1 MKKVLFLYPAGLSIF
16 MIFCMIACKKETTQ
30 DEPKPTIQVTGEII
44 VVEQSVAKI
53 GGTVSAMV
61 KEVGA
66 CWDTLENP
74 NVAKNKVT
82 GTQNNG
88 KFSVYASQLLSNKQY
103 FARTYALDN
112 NGNYFYSENLS
123 FKTKQAPPAATTL
136 AASSVGL
143 HEAVLN
149 GKIFLPQDSTLSWWF
164 EYGESTTYG
173 NKTQEQNI
181 TTSGLFVVS
190 SPITELDASKTYH
203 FKLNM
208 RINNQVF
215 SGSDQ
220 SFTTPGGKP
229 SIVSWATDN
238 EQLDKIIITAII
250 NPNLFATTVTI
261 EWYDG
266 VNLESMTLNQV
277 LEGGSN
283 IEITTEIPVSRA
295 QQYTIGLKA
304 TNALGQTNSNYV
316 SLISLAL
323 IDMHGNKFHA
333 CKIGN
338 QYWLTANWRV
348 LNYNN
353 GDPIPNITEPVAW
366 GEQTQGALCFFNNDQ
381 QNYQIYGPLYNW
393 YVISDPRGIC
403 PPGWHVPTYDEWW
416 TLTQTL
422 GGNGGRLKEAGFE
435 HWFPSN
441 EGGNNSTGFTG
452 LPGGERGQTNFNP
465 TPENKGTFVGI
476 NTSALFWSS
485 ESTPNP
491 NASWHA
497 YLEGTNAGL
506 WVGGSGYKY
515 YGHSIRLIKD

>member
-1 MKKVLFLYPAGLSIF
+1 
-16 MIFCMIACKKETTQ
+16 
-30 DEPKPTIQVTGEII
+30 
-44 VVEQSVAKI
+44 
-53 GGTVSAMV
+53 
-61 KEVGA
+61 
-66 CWDTLENP
+66 
-74 NVAKNKVT
+74 
-82 GTQNNG
+82 
-88 KFSVYASQLLSNKQY
+88 
-103 FARTYALDN
+103 
-112 NGNYFYSENLS
+112 
-123 FKTKQAPPAATTL
+123 L

-143 HEAVLN
+143 REAVLN

-164 EYGESTTYG
+164 EYGETTTYG

-181 TTSGLFVVS
+181 TTSGYFVVS

-229 SIVSWATDN
+229 SIVSWTTDN

-266 VNLESMTLNQV
+266 VSLESMTLNQV

-295 QQYTIGLKA
+295 LQYTIGLKA
-304 TNALGQTNSNYV
+304 TNALGQTTSNYV
-316 SLISLAL
+316 SLISLAI

-333 CKIGN
+333 CKICN

-353 GDPIPNITEPVAW
+353 GDPIPNITEPIAW

-381 QNYQIYGPLYNW
+381 QNYVTYGPLYNW

-403 PPGWHVPTYDEWW
+403 PPGWHVPDWNEWDQ
-416 TLTQTL
+416 LNSAI
-422 GGNGGRLKEAGFE
+422 GGNGGKLKEAGLV
-435 HWFPSN
+435 HWFPFN
-441 EGGNNSTGFTG
+441 EWATNITGYTA
-452 LPGGERGQTNFNP
+452 LPGGIRAQTTFNP
-465 TPENKGTFVGI
+465 TPIEKGTFYEI
-476 NTSALFWSS
+476 NRYAYFWSS
-485 ESTPNP
+485 ESTPDP
-491 NASWHA
+491 NCAWLA
-497 YLEGTNAGL
+497 YLEGTNGGL
-506 WVGGSGYKY
+506 WYAGGSFKY
-515 YGHSIRLIKD
+515 YGLSIRLIKD